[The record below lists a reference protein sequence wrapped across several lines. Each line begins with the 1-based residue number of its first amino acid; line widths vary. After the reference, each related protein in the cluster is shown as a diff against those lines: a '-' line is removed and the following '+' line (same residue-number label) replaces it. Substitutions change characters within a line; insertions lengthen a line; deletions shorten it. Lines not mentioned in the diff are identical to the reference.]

1 MSGARPRQEDEAD
14 EWAWVREALRAQAG
28 PEMGDD
34 DQEQV
39 DEESFPMGR
48 VLAPAVCTSEPAPTE
63 RDEGMSDA
71 SSLVTTLE
79 PTTRSASPVD
89 HAVDFVPTPMEYM
102 DGVAYRPGNAFSI
115 MAARRT
121 LAAREQAAAGIDQ
134 PSADNEPVKAAANAS
149 NNVSVTDLD
158 WVLELPP
165 CPHVSDGSGEELA
178 LLNQQYA
185 SLHGTNQETLAA
197 VAAEE
202 AEDTDEAE

>member
-1 MSGARPRQEDEAD
+1 MSGARSRQEDEAD
-14 EWAWVREALRAQAG
+14 EWAWVREMLRAQAG
-28 PEMGDD
+28 PETGNDE
-34 DQEQV
+34 QEQV
-39 DEESFPMGR
+39 DEESFPIGR

-63 RDEGMSDA
+63 YDEGMSDA
-71 SSLVTTLE
+71 SSLVTLE

-121 LAAREQAAAGIDQ
+121 LAAREQAAAEIDQ
-134 PSADNEPVKAAANAS
+134 PSADNEPVEAAASAS
-149 NNVSVTDLD
+149 DNVSVTDLD

-165 CPHVSDGSGEELA
+165 CPYVSDGSGEELA

-185 SLHGTNQETLAA
+185 GLSGVIQETLAA

-202 AEDTDEAE
+202 AEDMDEAE